1 MFECSRIEIWMD
13 DDAMRLSQWSTRSM
27 IERIVTYMNLGGIR
41 TGLSDDMGRC
51 QHSVA
56 ADEDAAANVLSRHA
70 MLDGHLVW
78 EFTQGHIAPAIYSDI
93 GRACNDE
100 QKNIF

>member
-1 MFECSRIEIWMD
+1 
-13 DDAMRLSQWSTRSM
+13 M
-27 IERIVTYMNLGGIR
+27 IERIVTNMNLGGIR

-70 MLDGHLVW
+70 MLDGHLV
-78 EFTQGHIAPAIYSDI
+78 
-93 GRACNDE
+93 
-100 QKNIF
+100 